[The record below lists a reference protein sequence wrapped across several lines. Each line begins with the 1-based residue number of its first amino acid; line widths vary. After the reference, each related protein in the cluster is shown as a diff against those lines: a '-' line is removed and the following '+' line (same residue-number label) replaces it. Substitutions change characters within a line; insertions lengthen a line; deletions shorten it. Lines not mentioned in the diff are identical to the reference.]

1 MFDLRYHVASLA
13 AVFIALILG
22 IVIGVGLSGSG
33 VTKEADLKVARLD
46 RDKARAE
53 AQAYKEQRD
62 QLRKASNAF
71 DRVYPVVMQDL
82 LLGKRIA
89 VLFVG
94 RVDGGLASE
103 IETALTDAGAHPA
116 MRTLALKVPID
127 VKQLDNALIAQGPQL
142 ERYVGDDKL
151 DVLGSALAD
160 EFINGGE
167 TPVWK
172 ALGRVLVGERT
183 GNVRQRADGV
193 VVVRT
198 IKPQEGATARF
209 LRGLYTGLASSD
221 APAVGVEDTGTT
233 PSAIPTFDDRGLAS
247 VDDIDLDTGRAALAL
262 LLAGARSGH
271 YGVRDDA
278 EAILPETGG

>member
-1 MFDLRYHVASLA
+1 VFDLRYHVASLA

-71 DRVYPVVMQDL
+71 DRVYPIVMQDL

-271 YGVRDDA
+271 FGVRDDA

>member
-82 LLGKRIA
+82 LLGKRVA

>member
-1 MFDLRYHVASLA
+1 VFDLRYHVASLA

-82 LLGKRIA
+82 LLGKRVA

>member
-1 MFDLRYHVASLA
+1 VFDLRYHVASLA

>member
-1 MFDLRYHVASLA
+1 MR
-13 AVFIALILG
+13 
-22 IVIGVGLSGSG
+22 
-33 VTKEADLKVARLD
+33 
-46 RDKARAE
+46 
-53 AQAYKEQRD
+53 
-62 QLRKASNAF
+62 
-71 DRVYPVVMQDL
+71 DL

-271 YGVRDDA
+271 FGVRDDA